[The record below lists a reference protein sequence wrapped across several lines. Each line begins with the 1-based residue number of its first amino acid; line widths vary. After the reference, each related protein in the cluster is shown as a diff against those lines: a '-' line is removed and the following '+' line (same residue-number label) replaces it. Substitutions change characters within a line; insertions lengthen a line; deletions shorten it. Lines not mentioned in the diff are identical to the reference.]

1 MINVHKT
8 ITEWK
13 IELKMQ
19 IDFIS
24 DKDSQEIRTM
34 YTKSRNT
41 EIIEGNET

>member
-1 MINVHKT
+1 MINIHKA

-13 IELKMQ
+13 IQLKMQ

-24 DKDSQEIRTM
+24 DKDSEEIRTM
-34 YTKSRNT
+34 YTKSRNR